1 MKMIARGDL
10 SAKDRLI
17 VALDVPDLEAARSAM
32 QLLKDDV
39 GMFKIGLELFT
50 ACGVV
55 LFDLAR
61 ELGVRVFFDTKF
73 HDIPNTVAQ
82 ASGAATRHGVNMF
95 NLHALGGRAM
105 MEAAARAVCD
115 SVKDAHL
122 RPALIAV
129 TILTSTSQD
138 QLRADLCI
146 DDPPL
151 EQMVLHLARMA
162 CDSGMDGVVASA
174 REAKAIR
181 AAMADHDQFLIVT
194 PGIRPAWSVAND
206 QVRIVTPADAIADG
220 ADYLVV
226 GRPIMAAADKKS
238 AARRI
243 VDEMEQ
249 ALVTQK

>member
-1 MKMIARGDL
+1 MKMIARKDL
-10 SAKDRLI
+10 SARDRLI
-17 VALDVPDLEAARSAM
+17 VALDVPDLASARSAM
-32 QLLKDDV
+32 HLLKDDV

-95 NLHALGGRAM
+95 NLHALGGRTM
-105 MEAAARAVCD
+105 MQAAAQAVLD
-115 SVKDAHL
+115 NATDATM

-129 TILTSTSQD
+129 TILTSTNQD
-138 QLRADLCI
+138 QLKADLCI

-162 CDSGMDGVVASA
+162 CESGMDGVVASA

-181 AAMADHDQFLIVT
+181 SALADRDEFLIVT
-194 PGIRPAWSVAND
+194 PGIRPSWSVAND

-226 GRPIMAAADKKS
+226 GRPIMAAQDKKA
-238 AARRI
+238 AARKV

-249 ALVTQK
+249 AMAVRK

>member
-1 MKMIARGDL
+1 MKMIARKEL
-10 SAKDRLI
+10 SARDRLI
-17 VALDVPDLEAARSAM
+17 VALDVPDLASARSAM
-32 QLLKDDV
+32 HLLKDDV

-95 NLHALGGRAM
+95 NLHALGGRTM
-105 MEAAARAVCD
+105 MQAAAQAVLGNAGD
-115 SVKDAHL
+115 TSM

-138 QLRADLCI
+138 QLKSDLCI

-162 CDSGMDGVVASA
+162 CESGMDGVVASA

-181 AAMADHDQFLIVT
+181 AALADRDEFLIVT
-194 PGIRPAWSVAND
+194 PGIRPSWSVAND

-226 GRPIMAAADKKS
+226 GRPIMAAQDKKA
-238 AARRI
+238 AARKV

-249 ALVTQK
+249 AMAVRK